1 MLHSSKVLC
10 EFSAI
15 QKKIYMMT
23 GDLRVEIEK
32 LILKFKRNATD

>member
-15 QKKIYMMT
+15 QKIYIYDDRRFKSGNWEANSKI
-23 GDLRVEIEK
+23 
-32 LILKFKRNATD
+32 